1 MKANTL
7 TADERSG
14 EAKTAYLKKAI
25 AWHALLGYAVIAAG
39 LGAMY
44 HLAINIIPFLNP
56 LE

>member
-1 MKANTL
+1 MKSNTL
-7 TADERSG
+7 TAAGRSG

-39 LGAMY
+39 LC
-44 HLAINIIPFLNP
+44 AIYYMASNIIPFLNP